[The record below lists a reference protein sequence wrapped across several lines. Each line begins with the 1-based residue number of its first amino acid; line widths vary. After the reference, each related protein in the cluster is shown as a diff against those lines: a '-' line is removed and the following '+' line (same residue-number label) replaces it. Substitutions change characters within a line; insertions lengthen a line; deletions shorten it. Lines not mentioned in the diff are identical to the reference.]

1 MNILRRF
8 FLRWTDPIVI
18 VSGLPRSG
26 TSMAMKM
33 LEAGGI
39 EPFTDELRE
48 ADEDNP
54 KGYYEFEP
62 VKDLHEQ
69 DDKSWLKQARGKAL
83 KVISYLLKS
92 LPPEHRYQVI
102 FMNRHPDEV
111 MASQNKMLE
120 RRGET
125 LDQDS
130 AAMKEAF
137 ENQLWRSRYWLKR
150 QKHFTVLEVDYAE
163 VLNAP
168 RREAER
174 IAAFLDRP
182 LDLDKMASVVDP
194 NLYRNRAPD

>member
-1 MNILRRF
+1 MSMLRSF
-8 FLRWTDPIVI
+8 FLRWTEPVVI

-54 KGYYEFEP
+54 KGYYEFEA
-62 VKDLHEQ
+62 VKDLHQQE
-69 DDKSWLKQARGKAL
+69 DKSWLKEARGKAL

-92 LPPEHRYQVI
+92 LPPDNRYQVI

-125 LDQDS
+125 LEQDP

-137 ENQLWRSRYWLKR
+137 ESQLWRSRYWLKR
-150 QKHFTVLEVDYAE
+150 QKNFVVLEVDYSS
-163 VLNAP
+163 VLSQP
-168 RREAER
+168 RKEAER
-174 IAAFLDRP
+174 ISAFLGRH
-182 LDLDKMASVVDP
+182 LDIDKMAAVVDP
-194 NLYRNRAPD
+194 QLYRNRAAE